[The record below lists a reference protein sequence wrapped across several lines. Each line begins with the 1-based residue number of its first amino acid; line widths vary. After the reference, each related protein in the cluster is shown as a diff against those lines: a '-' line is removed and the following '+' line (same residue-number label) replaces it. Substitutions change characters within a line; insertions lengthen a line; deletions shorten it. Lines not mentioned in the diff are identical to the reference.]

1 MSLIRRLARPML
13 AAPFVYEG
21 VRTAL
26 HPEREIDVAPA
37 AFAQVDK
44 ALENSSMP
52 RAIDAAAIVRATGV
66 VAAGA
71 GVLYGMGRAPRVT
84 SLLLLAT
91 TSVGLANRKK
101 IWEMHGEA
109 RNEEIAR
116 ILSDLG
122 LLGGVMLAV
131 ADTDGSPSI
140 AYRVNKLVE
149 RGQKSAAEKQKELE
163 KSAEALGKKARK
175 APSRRKAKKLAK
187 KAEKGTATFAKT
199 AGKKADAWQKEAGKM
214 AGQLRKDAPKKAEEL
229 QKAAGKKADEWQKVA
244 ARAYEDAVKA
254 VERQLG

>member
-91 TSVGLANRKK
+91 TSVA
-101 IWEMHGEA
+101 A
-109 RNEEIAR
+109 Y
-116 ILSDLG
+116 LG
-122 LLGGVMLAV
+122 LGGLGRYLFDALAVRDYTTMLAGAV
-131 ADTDGSPSI
+131 LI
-140 AYRVNKLVE
+140 AVL
-149 RGQKSAAEKQKELE
+149 
-163 KSAEALGKKARK
+163 ALA
-175 APSRRKAKKLAK
+175 
-187 KAEKGTATFAKT
+187 
-199 AGKKADAWQKEAGKM
+199 ADALLLLAQRLVTPRG
-214 AGQLRKDAPKKAEEL
+214 LRPDTPA
-229 QKAAGKKADEWQKVA
+229 
-244 ARAYEDAVKA
+244 
-254 VERQLG
+254 